1 MATNPYFQNLTYTP
15 TQILFEDL
23 IEESIKMYGMD
34 IIYLPRTL
42 IDLDN
47 VFGEA
52 EREQFNIGIP
62 IEMYINNVE
71 GFDGE
76 GDIFSKFGVEIR
88 DSVTFLVSRRRFQQE
103 FENTELAYAMAN
115 TEYELSSIQPR
126 EGDLLYMPMN
136 GNIFQIMFVEDEQ
149 LFYPQGKLM
158 VYELRCELFERSH
171 EEFNTGNTLIDGI
184 ESIYPQSNNETTLLD
199 DTNDYTLNK
208 DNIFDFTEENPFG
221 DL

>member
-1 MATNPYFQNLTYTP
+1 MATNPYFQNLTYTS

-71 GFDGE
+71 GFEGE

-88 DSVTFLVSRRRFQQE
+88 DSVTFLVSRRRFHQE

-115 TEYELSSIQPR
+115 TEYELSAIQPR

-171 EEFNTGNTLIDGI
+171 EEFNTGNTLIDRI

>member
-1 MATNPYFQNLTYTP
+1 
-15 TQILFEDL
+15 
-23 IEESIKMYGMD
+23 
-34 IIYLPRTL
+34 
-42 IDLDN
+42 
-47 VFGEA
+47 
-52 EREQFNIGIP
+52 
-62 IEMYINNVE
+62 
-71 GFDGE
+71 
-76 GDIFSKFGVEIR
+76 
-88 DSVTFLVSRRRFQQE
+88 
-103 FENTELAYAMAN
+103 MAN
-115 TEYELSSIQPR
+115 TEYELSAIQPR

-171 EEFNTGNTLIDGI
+171 EEFNTGNTLIDRI

>member
-103 FENTELAYAMAN
+103 FENTELACAMAN

>member
-171 EEFNTGNTLIDGI
+171 EEFNTGNTLIDSI

>member
-1 MATNPYFQNLTYTP
+1 MATNPYFQNLTYTS

-71 GFDGE
+71 GFEGE
-76 GDIFSKFGVEIR
+76 GDIFSKFGVEI
-88 DSVTFLVSRRRFQQE
+88 SR
-103 FENTELAYAMAN
+103 LGY
-115 TEYELSSIQPR
+115 LSGLTKKIS
-126 EGDLLYMPMN
+126 
-136 GNIFQIMFVEDEQ
+136 
-149 LFYPQGKLM
+149 
-158 VYELRCELFERSH
+158 S
-171 EEFNTGNTLIDGI
+171 GI
-184 ESIYPQSNNETTLLD
+184 
-199 DTNDYTLNK
+199 
-208 DNIFDFTEENPFG
+208 
-221 DL
+221 